1 MCCRSGFIA
10 KLLYTDTDRDIF
22 EELQK
27 MPADVRN
34 TPVVERAKNL
44 HKYMRCE
51 RYDMVAKIAAEL
63 SYVELCAMQPWINR
77 YREKIV
83 EGMHVHAT
91 PP

>member
-1 MCCRSGFIA
+1 
-10 KLLYTDTDRDIF
+10 
-22 EELQK
+22 

-51 RYDMVAKIAAEL
+51 RYDMVANIAAEL
-63 SYVELCAMQPWINR
+63 SYIELCAIQPWISR

-83 EGMHVHAT
+83 EGKSAAT
-91 PP
+91 F